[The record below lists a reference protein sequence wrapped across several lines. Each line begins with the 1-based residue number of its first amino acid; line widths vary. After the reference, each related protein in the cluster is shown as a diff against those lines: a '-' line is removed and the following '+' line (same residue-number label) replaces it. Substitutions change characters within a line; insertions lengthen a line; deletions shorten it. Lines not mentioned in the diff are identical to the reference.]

1 MKKIKLKTMLSFFLV
16 VATITLV
23 SGCSKTQTKT
33 MSSKESVSL
42 KAKEVKG
49 VTGDY
54 QLAKSYPIQPKDQE
68 HFDDSLITNQ
78 MDTFYGY
85 KDQGKLFIK
94 SNEMKAFDIF
104 VNGKKIKVEK
114 QQDNDWYQV
123 NIGKLTING
132 DNKIQVS
139 QVKEGHQ
146 AKLEIKIPYPEL
158 VDATKKNKKNDS
170 LNLIDQ
176 IIQAEI
182 KNGFTSAELVITKD
196 GKMVKHSAYG
206 QVNSYTQDGKRIESS
221 ATVTNNTLYDLA
233 SNTKMYATNY
243 ALEKLVSEGK
253 IDVNQKVQTIFPEF
267 KDQADDKIKG
277 KNNLT
282 IKEILQHQAGFPA
295 DPQYHNNNYDPTS
308 KNLSTPNANQLYT
321 QKREEV
327 LDKIIQTPLEYQ
339 PGTNT
344 QYSDV
349 DYMLLG
355 FIIEKVTGERLDT
368 YMEKNYYAPL
378 NLQHI
383 TFNPLQNG
391 FKKDQI
397 AATELNG
404 NTRDGYIHFNNIR
417 THTIQ
422 GQVHDEKAY
431 YTMGGISG
439 HAGLFSNAKDLAI
452 MTQIT
457 LNRGGYGA
465 HKFFDETTMNDFI
478 KPKDGNESYGL
489 GWRRKGTTL
498 YSWAFSPLADTSTV
512 GHTGWVGTLTV
523 IDPVNH
529 VSIVLLT
536 NSKNSPVLDKEQNPN
551 DFVGNHYLTSGYG
564 MVATL
569 AFDSFEN
576 SNQTANDSK
585 LIDMVTSKYNLIKE
599 EKDYQ
604 TKPDKASLKA
614 LVQVLEQRKADSS
627 EITSFLN
634 SKKGQAVIEFTNQ

>member
-1 MKKIKLKTMLSFFLV
+1 MKKIKLKTVLSFFLV
-16 VATITLV
+16 AASIMVA
-23 SGCSKTQTKT
+23 SGCSKTQIETV
-33 MSSKESVSL
+33 SSKENVSL
-42 KAKEVKG
+42 KAKKIQK

-54 QLAKSYPIQPKDQE
+54 QLAKSYPTQPKDQE
-68 HFDDSLITNQ
+68 HFDNSLITNQ

-94 SNEMKAFDIF
+94 SNNMKAFDIF
-104 VNGKKIKVEK
+104 VNGKKVKVK
-114 QQDNDWYQV
+114 NQQANEWYQV

-139 QVKEGHQ
+139 QVKEQKQ
-146 AKLEIKIPYPEL
+146 AKLEVKIPYAEL
-158 VDATKKNKKNDS
+158 VDATKENKKNDN
-170 LNLIDQ
+170 LKLIDQ

-196 GKMVKHSAYG
+196 GKMVKHTAYG
-206 QVNSYTQDGKRIESS
+206 KVNSYTQDGKRIEDST
-221 ATVTNNTLYDLA
+221 TVTNDTLYDLA

-267 KDQADDKIKG
+267 KDQADDKIQG

-295 DPQYHNNNYDPTS
+295 DPQYHNNNYDPTA
-308 KNLSTPNANQLYT
+308 KDLSTPDANKLYT

-327 LDKIIQTPLEYQ
+327 LDKIIQTPLEYH
-339 PGTNT
+339 PGTST

-368 YMEKNYYAPL
+368 YMEKNYYEPL
-378 NLQHI
+378 NLKHI

-391 FKKDQI
+391 FKKNQI

-422 GQVHDEKAY
+422 GEVHDEKAY
-431 YTMGGISG
+431 YTMNGISG
-439 HAGLFSNAKDLAI
+439 HAGLFSNAKDLAV

-478 KPKDGNESYGL
+478 KPKDGNASYGL

-529 VSIVLLT
+529 VSIILLT
-536 NSKNSPVLDKEQNPN
+536 NSKNSPVLNKKKNPN
-551 DFVGNHYLTSGYG
+551 DFIGNHYLTSGYG

-569 AFDSFEN
+569 AYDSFEN
-576 SNQTANDSK
+576 SNQIANDSK
-585 LIDMVTSKYNLIKE
+585 LIDMVISKYNLIKE
-599 EKDYQ
+599 DEDYQ
-604 TKPDKASLKA
+604 TKPDKAALKA
-614 LVQVLEQRKADSS
+614 LTQVMEQRKTDSG

-634 SKKGQAVIEFTNQ
+634 SKKGKEIIEFANE